1 MPRTKLPTGSV
12 PVTFRLSR
20 EIHQRLL
27 NKAQREQLSV
37 SAWIRKALLHEIKI
51 ACPLR
56 SRSSAPGRER
66 GRRE

>member
-27 NKAQREQLSV
+27 DKAQREQLSL
-37 SAWIRKALLHEIKI
+37 SELIRKALLREIKV
-51 ACPLR
+51 A
-56 SRSSAPGRER
+56 SRKRPRR
-66 GRRE
+66 G